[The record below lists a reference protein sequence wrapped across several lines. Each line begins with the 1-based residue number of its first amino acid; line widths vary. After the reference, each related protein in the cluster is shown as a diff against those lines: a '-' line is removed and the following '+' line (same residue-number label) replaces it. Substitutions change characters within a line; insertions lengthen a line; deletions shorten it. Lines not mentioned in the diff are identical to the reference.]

1 MAEQLP
7 ITALTADGR
16 LGHIAFIMD
25 GNGRWAK
32 GRGKPREYGHVKGA
46 EVFRKIVRYCG
57 DIGIRCVTCYTF
69 SAENWKRPRIEV
81 EALMRLLQ
89 KYILDAYQEVHENK
103 IQLHFIGDLSVF
115 PEKMRVQMA
124 EVEQISAGYRN
135 ILNIAVNYGSRQ
147 EIVHAVNTLLA
158 KGARS
163 ITPEQLD
170 TALYTAHCP
179 PLDLIVR
186 TGAEV
191 RLSNFLLWQAAYAEF
206 YFSDV
211 LWPEYTEADVDAA
224 VREFYHRKRRF
235 GGV

>member
-1 MAEQLP
+1 MAEQTP
-7 ITALTADGR
+7 IAQLTADGR
-16 LGHIAFIMD
+16 LRHIAFIMD

-32 GRGKPREYGHVKGA
+32 AQGKPREYGHIKGA

-57 DIGIRCVTCYTF
+57 DIGIGCVTCYTF
-69 SAENWKRPRIEV
+69 SAENWKRPRVEV

-89 KYILDAYQEVHENK
+89 KYVLDAFSEVHENQ
-103 IQLHFIGDLSVF
+103 IQLHFIGDLFAF
-115 PEKMRVQMA
+115 PEKMRAQMKQVEKDSA
-124 EVEQISAGYRN
+124 EYQK
-135 ILNIAVNYGSRQ
+135 ILNIAINYGSRQ
-147 EIVHAVNTLLA
+147 EIVHAANTLIGQGI
-158 KGARS
+158 KT
-163 ITPEQLD
+163 ITPELLEG
-170 TALYTAHCP
+170 ALYTAHCP

-186 TGAEV
+186 TGAEL

-211 LWPEYTEADVDAA
+211 LWPEYKEADVDAA

>member
-1 MAEQLP
+1 MAEQTP
-7 ITALTADGR
+7 IAQLTADGCLR
-16 LGHIAFIMD
+16 HIAFIMD

-32 GRGKPREYGHVKGA
+32 AQGKPREYGHIKGA

-57 DIGIRCVTCYTF
+57 DIGIGCVTCYTF
-69 SAENWKRPRIEV
+69 SAENWKRPRVEV

-89 KYILDAYQEVHENK
+89 KYVLDAFSEVHENQ
-103 IQLHFIGDLSVF
+103 IQLHFIGDLSAF
-115 PEKMRVQMA
+115 PEKMRAQMKQVEKDSA
-124 EVEQISAGYRN
+124 EYQK
-135 ILNIAVNYGSRQ
+135 ILNIAINYGSRQ
-147 EIVHAVNTLLA
+147 EIVHAANTLIGQGI
-158 KGARS
+158 KT
-163 ITPEQLD
+163 ITPELLEG
-170 TALYTAHCP
+170 ALYTAHCP

-186 TGAEV
+186 TGAEF

-211 LWPEYTEADVDAA
+211 LWPEYKEADVDAA